1 MSKEHPILMSTPM
14 VQAIL
19 EGRKTQTRR
28 VVKFPK
34 WMQVDTAIEDCG
46 QVWCERELAQ
56 ERCPYGQVGDR
67 LWVRETFMFCKGA
80 DVRESFVG
88 TSSEFV
94 LGEPPHY
101 LYKASSDKIRGF
113 KWRPSIF
120 MPRKASR
127 ITLEITDI
135 KVQRLQDIGYD
146 DAIAEGMS
154 KEIGLKF
161 GFASPYPE
169 DKYLLMLARH
179 IYVALWDSINGK
191 KHSWVSNPFVWV
203 ISFKRI

>member
-1 MSKEHPILMSTPM
+1 MKEHPILFKTDM
-14 VQAIL
+14 VKAIL
-19 EGRKTQTRR
+19 ENRKPQTRR
-28 VVKFPK
+28 VVKQQADKREFFDFGGLYVPIERMPK
-34 WMQVDTAIEDCG
+34 Y
-46 QVWCERELAQ
+46 
-56 ERCPYGQVGDR
+56 CPYGQVGDR
-67 LWVRETFMFCKGA
+67 LWVKETFMFNKGA

-88 TSSEFV
+88 TTSEFV

-101 LYKASSDKIRGF
+101 LYKASSDKPRGF

-135 KVQRLQDIGYD
+135 RVQRLNEIGYD

-154 KEIGLKF
+154 KEMGLRF

-191 KHSWVSNPFVWV
+191 KCPFSDNPFVWV
-203 ISFKRI
+203 ISFKRV